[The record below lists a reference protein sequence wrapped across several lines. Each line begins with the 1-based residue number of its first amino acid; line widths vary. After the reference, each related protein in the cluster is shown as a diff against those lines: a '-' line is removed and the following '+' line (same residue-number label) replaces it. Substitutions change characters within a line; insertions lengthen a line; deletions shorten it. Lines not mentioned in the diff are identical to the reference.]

1 MLIEPQCPEIPIARQ
16 CALLGLARSS
26 YYYRPSEPDPYD
38 LVLMRRL
45 DEQYTRTPFYG
56 VPRMTAQLQREG
68 YRVGR
73 KRVRRLMRQMG
84 LQAVYPKP
92 RLSKP
97 APGHRIFPYLL
108 RTALIEQ
115 PDDVWAIDI
124 TYVRMHRGFL
134 YLTAVLDWWS
144 RFVLAW
150 RLSPTLEV
158 GFCLEAL
165 EGALTHGCP
174 TIFNSDQGSQF
185 TSEAFTGRLEREGIR
200 ISMDGRGRVF
210 DNIFVER
217 LWRSVKYEEVYLNE
231 YDSVWMAEDRLARYF
246 EFYNEERIHQSLDYR
261 TPAELYFGGGRPIG
275 PELRSTLKT

>member
-1 MLIEPQCPEIPIARQ
+1 MTVEAKRMLIEPDFAPISIARQ
-16 CALLGLARSS
+16 CALLDLTRSS
-26 YYYRPSEPDPYD
+26 YYYRPAAPDPYD

-56 VPRMTAQLQREG
+56 VPRMTAQLRREG
-68 YRVGR
+68 HEVGR

-84 LQAVYPKP
+84 LEAVYPKR

-97 APGHRIFPYLL
+97 APGHRVYPYLL

-115 PDDVWAIDI
+115 PDDVWATDI

-144 RFVLAW
+144 RFVVAW
-150 RLSPTLEV
+150 RLSPSLEV

-165 EGALTHGCP
+165 DEALTHGCP

-185 TSEAFTGRLEREGIR
+185 TSADFTGRLEGEGIR

-210 DNIFVER
+210 DNIFIER

-231 YDSVWMAEDRLARYF
+231 YDSAWMAEDRLARYF
-246 EFYNEERIHQSLDYR
+246 EFYNPASYCLTSLCC
-261 TPAELYFGGGRPIG
+261 
-275 PELRSTLKT
+275 